1 MRGLANTR
9 RYFIVAA
16 LGAALVCMSGGETA
30 FAQADKPGRVG
41 GTFELIDHLGK
52 PFSSAQL
59 TGGPYAIFFGFTHC
73 PDVCPTT
80 LLAMSNNL
88 AALGRDADA
97 LHVIFVSVDPE
108 RDTAAHMREYLSSF
122 DARIVGLTGS
132 AEQIAATAKAWNAF
146 YHKLREDDGSYTINH
161 SAYVYLMDRDNRL
174 RGTLGFNESEADQIG
189 KLRALLAGTLN

>member
-1 MRGLANTR
+1 MRGLAYAKC
-9 RYFIVAA
+9 YFIVAA
-16 LGAALVCMSGGETA
+16 LGAALACLSGVAPA
-30 FAQADKPGRVG
+30 FAQADKPARVG
-41 GTFELIDHLGK
+41 GTFELTDHMGK

-59 TGGPYAIFFGFTHC
+59 AGSPYAIFFGFTHC

-80 LLAMSNNL
+80 LLAMSNSL
-88 AALGRDADA
+88 AALGPEADA
-97 LHVIFVSVDPE
+97 LRVIFVSVDPE
-108 RDTAAHMREYLSSF
+108 RDTAAHIREYLSSF

-146 YHKLREDDGSYTINH
+146 YHKLPETDGSYTISH